1 MDSILPY
8 IVDLKKQITLLVSRY
23 SELKEKNINLR
34 NEKINL
40 TDRIGGLERK
50 VKELKK
56 RVEIVNVAKGIDVV
70 NTEYVGFARS
80 RVNNLIREID
90 KCMSLLNE

>member
-8 IVDLKKQITLLVSRY
+8 IVDLKKQITLLASRY
-23 SELKEKNINLR
+23 SELQEKNINLR

-40 TDRIGGLERK
+40 TDRIGGLDRE

-56 RVEIVNVAKGIDVV
+56 RVEVVNVAKGIDVV
-70 NTEYVGFARS
+70 NSESVGFARS
-80 RVNNLIREID
+80 RVNDLIREID
-90 KCMSLLNE
+90 KCVSLLNE